1 MSIIL
6 NHNKM
11 TSRSK
16 IHRYWG
22 LILYIV
28 LLCSIP
34 QMVYGLEVNG
44 INYSVRNNT
53 AFVTSLYDG
62 RKYSGNLVVPREF
75 VWNGEVYTV
84 TGVDTWAFRDCPDL
98 ISVSLPNTITEI
110 APSAFSNC
118 IGLNFL
124 EFPNSVTS
132 VGWGA
137 LDGCINMKSIILGT
151 SVVEVGYR
159 AFANC
164 TNLVKI
170 AAPACVKNQLGFDF
184 HEPESPDL
192 FEFDSQADYVVENG
206 VIYDDKK
213 STLYF
218 VGAHLQGNFD
228 IPDSVVKIA
237 EGAFYG
243 CDNIKNIEMPDAIL
257 EIGPG
262 AFFGC
267 RSLTQIIIPKLVRQ
281 IDYGTFVGCEAL
293 HTVEFPSSLISIGN
307 HAFAFCYALSALHLP
322 ESIQSIGGC
331 AFYGCIGMKELYL
344 PNSIEYI
351 GWEAFRECWVLDDI
365 YYNCENPIAGDKLI
379 FEGRYDTATLF
390 VPEYCIKKC
399 EETEP
404 WKSFSHIRSF
414 PENGLVKVSM
424 SDNEFDD
431 KIRIF
436 TLNGVEVYQ
445 SRDHLTSGVYI
456 LRKGDISKKIS
467 VR

>member
-1 MSIIL
+1 
-6 NHNKM
+6 
-11 TSRSK
+11 
-16 IHRYWG
+16 
-22 LILYIV
+22 
-28 LLCSIP
+28 
-34 QMVYGLEVNG
+34 
-44 INYSVRNNT
+44 
-53 AFVTSLYDG
+53 
-62 RKYSGNLVVPREF
+62 
-75 VWNGEVYTV
+75 
-84 TGVDTWAFRDCPDL
+84 
-98 ISVSLPNTITEI
+98 
-110 APSAFSNC
+110 
-118 IGLNFL
+118 
-124 EFPNSVTS
+124 
-132 VGWGA
+132 
-137 LDGCINMKSIILGT
+137 
-151 SVVEVGYR
+151 
-159 AFANC
+159 
-164 TNLVKI
+164 
-170 AAPACVKNQLGFDF
+170 
-184 HEPESPDL
+184 
-192 FEFDSQADYVVENG
+192 
-206 VIYDDKK
+206 
-213 STLYF
+213 
-218 VGAHLQGNFD
+218 
-228 IPDSVVKIA
+228 
-237 EGAFYG
+237 
-243 CDNIKNIEMPDAIL
+243 MPDAIL